1 MHRILL
7 ASALISITVCPVVHA
22 GQPAP
27 AKAPP
32 VTKGQTMDY
41 GPFLFYTVDRPSE
54 DKDAKEPIHTNKG
67 LMIKVAPDACI
78 LYDTELLRVSS
89 AWTGGTLDLSK
100 TNIGQLKGDF
110 PAKLVGTVA
119 FTTPEKMGWSVA
131 KEFTDP
137 RPKPHGPLPRE
148 SGFFR
153 GLYVHGDKVILAYNI
168 AGVDILEMPGFEDGA
183 FTRTFH
189 IAANKQHLN
198 LLACS
203 PKRPVA
209 LLMPSLTKLQDKTG
223 AIKTNDF
230 SGFEFQANSGALL
243 AKIVYKDVPSS
254 INTPVLDLSTLI
266 SGGPPRFAQTITT
279 VGEEGKSDGP
289 FAVDTLTLPDDNA
302 WGAWM
307 RPTALDMLPD
317 GRLAVST
324 MNGDVW
330 IVSGVGET
338 LQSLTWKR
346 YASGLFEPLGLRVVD
361 GKIYVTCRD
370 RIVRLVDVNNDG
382 EADFYENFNSDSHTF
397 DSYHDFTFDLQTD
410 SVGNFYYVKGGNQV
424 GWDLDDHSVVVKV
437 SKDGAKREYIARGF
451 RAPNGMGMGPK
462 GELTVSDNQGHW
474 TPASKINWIK
484 PGGFYGFRGDPR
496 RKNPNHATQTPDKMD
511 PPLCWIP
518 HAMDNSSAGQVWVPP
533 NTWGPLAGHM
543 LHLSY
548 GKGTLHYVMTQ
559 DSGGVMQGATIKL
572 PLAFASGIQRARFSP
587 KDGHLYLCGLK
598 GWQTSGNKDG
608 AVHRVRYTGKPLY
621 QPIDFAATPDTLTI
635 SFSQPLDPKS
645 VDVDAF
651 TVEQWQYKWQSEY
664 GSKDYSIE
672 DPTKSA
678 RDPVTIKTAQLS
690 PDGKTVT
697 LNIPGLKPV
706 MQMSVK
712 AKLQAKDGTP
722 LPVEIYNTINKL

>member
-1 MHRILL
+1 MRHILL
-7 ASALISITVCPVVHA
+7 AFAVISITVFA
-22 GQPAP
+22 GQP

-41 GPFLFYTVDRPSE
+41 GPFLFYTVDRPI
-54 DKDAKEPIHTNKG
+54 DAKDVEHTNKG

-78 LYDTELLRVSS
+78 LYDTELLRVSC
-89 AWTGGTLDLSK
+89 AWTGGVLDLSK

-110 PAKLVGTVA
+110 PAKLKGTVA
-119 FTTPEKMGWSVA
+119 FSTPEKMGWSRSA
-131 KEFTDP
+131 DFTDP

-148 SGFFR
+148 AGYFN
-153 GLYVHGDKVILAYNI
+153 GLYVHGDKVILSYNVF
-168 AGVDILEMPGFEDGA
+168 GTDVLEMPAFNAGHFERNFYIAKNAAPLTLFIADADVHAAVRSDGV
-183 FTRTFH
+183 
-189 IAANKQHLN
+189 K
-198 LLACS
+198 S
-203 PKRPVA
+203 VDGGKRITIDASSEP
-209 LLMPSLTKLQDKTG
+209 LSFK
-223 AIKTNDF
+223 F
-230 SGFEFQANSGALL
+230 
-243 AKIVYKDVPSS
+243 VYSENGKRLFDVLKAP
-254 INTPVLDLSTLI
+254 DLSALI
-266 SGGPPRFAQTITT
+266 KGGPARFAQTVTT

-289 FAVDTLTLPDDNA
+289 FVVDTLTLPDDNA

-307 RPTALDMLPD
+307 RPTALDILPD

-330 IVSGVGET
+330 IVSEVGET

-346 YASGLFEPLGLRVVD
+346 YASGLFEPLGLRVAD

-370 RIVRLVDVNNDG
+370 RIVRLNDLNNDG

-397 DSYHDFTFDLQTD
+397 DSYHDFAFDLQSD
-410 SVGNFYYVKGGNQV
+410 SEGNFYYVKGGNQV
-424 GWDLDDHSVVVKV
+424 GWELDDHSVVVKV

-496 RKNPNHATQTPDKMD
+496 RKNPNHAAQTPDKMD

-518 HAMDNSSAGQVWVPP
+518 HAMDNSSGGQVWVPP

-559 DSGGVMQGATIKL
+559 DVGGTMQGATLKL
-572 PLAFASGIQRARFSP
+572 PLNFASGIQRARFSP

-598 GWQTSGNKDG
+598 GWQTAGAKDG

-621 QPIDFAATPDTLTI
+621 QPLDFAATKDTLTI
-635 SFSQPLDPKS
+635 TFSQPLDPKT
-645 VDVDAF
+645 VDTEAF
-651 TVEQWQYKWQSEY
+651 AIEQWQYKWQSEY

-672 DPTKSA
+672 DPTKAA
-678 RDPVTIKTAQLS
+678 RDPVTVQKVELSADKKTI
-690 PDGKTVT
+690 T
-697 LNIPGLKPV
+697 LTIPGLKPV
-706 MQMSVK
+706 MQMGIR
-712 AKLQAKDGTP
+712 AKLQAQDGTP
-722 LPVEIYNTINKL
+722 VPVEIYNTINKL